1 MDAKHECPQR
11 SLLMQK
17 KKKGTALIT
26 PTVQKDEEYQ
36 HQTALD
42 LNAQESTALQN
53 VC

>member
-1 MDAKHECPQR
+1 MPPTLLADA
-11 SLLMQK
+11 
-17 KKKGTALIT
+17 KKGTALIT

-42 LNAQESTALQN
+42 LNARESTALQN